1 MASQLSDVALERAV
15 LAGICKHNHDAYL
28 DVADLLQ
35 PSSFTIDS
43 NQFLYSCLKHIF
55 KDGQNHTIDLPTII
69 SAASELGLMSYF
81 NKSSEQSHLKA
92 ILTSS
97 VELDNVRD
105 FAKKVKK
112 FQIARNLIQVV
123 EDTKSEIYQ
132 IRGDESLNDILGIAE
147 NKIFSFS
154 ASINE
159 RSNEPTLIG
168 DGIEEYVQYLQDN
181 PCDVLGVSTGYPIY
195 DKIIGGGLRTG
206 VTLIGARAK
215 IGKSSIATN
224 VAYHISKNLEIPVLY
239 LDTEME
245 MREQWVRMLA
255 LESKVNKNSI
265 ETGKFGS
272 IPNENT
278 RIGMAVKEM
287 QGIPYKYIS
296 VAGCSFEEI
305 LSIIRRWYMR
315 DVGHGNEG
323 VIIYDYFKLM
333 SGENISASL
342 AEHQALGFQLTALND
357 FCVQNDIPCMSFL
370 QLNRDG
376 IDEESSRVIGMSDRL
391 GWFCISFSIFKPKT
405 PEEVAED
412 GPANGN
418 RKLVPILMRHGP
430 GLAYGDYINMN
441 FRGDICEV
449 TELGTK
455 SEINDESG
463 FDIEDDEG
471 ERTSF

>member
-15 LAGICKHNHDAYL
+15 LSGICKHNHDAYL

-55 KDGQNHTIDLPTII
+55 KDGKNHTIDLPTII

-92 ILTSS
+92 ILTSN

-112 FQIARNLIQVV
+112 FQIARDLIQVV

-147 NKIFSFS
+147 NKLFSFS

-159 RSNEPTLIG
+159 RSNDSTLIG
-168 DGIEEYVQYLQDN
+168 EGLEEYVQYLEDN
-181 PCDVLGVSTGYPIY
+181 PCEVLGISTGYPIY
-195 DKIIGGGLRTG
+195 DKVIGGGLRTG
-206 VTLIGARAK
+206 VSLIGARAK
-215 IGKSSIATN
+215 VGKSTISTN
-224 VAYHISKNLEIPVLY
+224 VAHHISKNLNIPVLY

-245 MREQWVRMLA
+245 KKEQWCRILA
-255 LESKVNKNSI
+255 LESKVSKDAI
-265 ETGKFGS
+265 ETGKFANN
-272 IPNENT
+272 PNEKT
-278 RIGMAVKEM
+278 RVNLAVQEIKN
-287 QGIPYKYIS
+287 IPYEYIS
-296 VAGCSFEEI
+296 VAGSSFEEI
-305 LSIIRRWYMR
+305 LSIIRRWYTKN
-315 DVGHGNEG
+315 VGQGNEG

-333 SGENISASL
+333 SSKNVSSAMM
-342 AEHQALGFQLTALND
+342 EHQALGFQLIQLND
-357 FCVQNDIPCMSFL
+357 FCIQNDIPCLSFL

-376 IDEESSRVIGMSDRL
+376 INEESSRVIGMSDRL
-391 GWFCISFSIFKPKT
+391 SFFCISFSIFKPKS

-412 GPANGN
+412 SPAMGN
-418 RKLVPILMRHGP
+418 RKLIPILVRHGP
-430 GLAYGDYINMN
+430 GLEYGNYISME
-441 FRGDICEV
+441 FRGDICQV
-449 TELGTK
+449 KELCSK
-455 SEINDESG
+455 SEMNEQSG
-463 FDIEDDEG
+463 FEIQDDG
-471 ERTSF
+471 ERTVF